1 MRKFLIALACA
12 AGLTASGPA
21 IGQAQPAAAASSD
34 AARALL
40 RQVDIP
46 FETFTLDNGLRVVVH
61 EDRKAPVVSVQVW
74 YNVGSKDEPAGQT
87 GFAHLFEHMLFYGS
101 ENVPGQVFEHLER
114 MGATDWNGSTWF
126 DRTNY
131 YETVPTSALETAMYL
146 ESDRMGYLL
155 GAVTEE
161 KLRNQISV
169 VQNEKR
175 QGDNQPF
182 GLVSYAELETLFPE
196 GHPYRHSTIGSMADL
211 DASTLPQVQ
220 QWFRDRYGPNNAVLA
235 LAGDID
241 TATARRLAQRYFGGI
256 PRGPVNTPAA
266 ASVPTLPAR
275 VDRVMNDRVA
285 TTRLSMRWAVPGLG
299 QEDNVALQLG
309 AGVLGGLSSSR
320 LDNILVRDER
330 LAVNVSASV
339 QTFQRVSFF
348 RITVDVRPGVDA
360 DQVQRR
366 LEEILANYLR
376 EGPTADEV
384 RRVSM
389 QALAARIRGLEQV
402 GDEDGKAGTLASG
415 LLYMNDPG
423 FYRRELAQMAE
434 ATPAGVQRAVQRWL
448 SRPVFALRIVP
459 GERGAYQEAASGR
472 SSNMQSA
479 PRNIRPVAGQAQAG
493 GGGGGG
499 GETGAQAAAAPA
511 APPRRTREPMP
522 QPGPVGNVDFP
533 SVERGTLSNGVRVVL
548 ARRATVPVVRVSMSF
563 NAGFSADSRD
573 RLGLQSLMAG
583 LLDEG
588 TTSRNAVQIAEERE
602 RLGAQLT
609 VGASVDRTTASLAAL
624 RANLDP
630 SLDLMADILQNPAF
644 AQSEIERLKAQQS
657 AQIAAEQAQPIANAL
672 RTLPPLLYGAGHAY
686 GVPFTGSGTVETLQA
701 ITRADILGAHQRW
714 IRPDNLEI
722 FVVGDTTMADIMPRL
737 ERRFGRWRAPSVPRG
752 TKTFA
757 MVNAPANSRI
767 VIVDRPQSPQS
778 LILGGLLLPA
788 QGTADLLAVQTA
800 IEALG
805 GGPSA
810 RLYQDLRETKGWTYG
825 AYSYIN
831 NVEHQVPMLFY
842 APVQTNRTG
851 ESVAALRD
859 HVRAFLSDRR
869 VSAGELERIVS
880 TNVRGLPGSYET
892 SPAVLNAIAGNAL
905 YRRPDDYQE
914 SLAARYRAM
923 TTDQLN
929 EAASA
934 MIRADGIVWV
944 VVGDA
949 AQVRPQLERL
959 GLPIETMTLQ

>member
-1 MRKFLIALACA
+1 MRNVLLALACV
-12 AGLTASGPA
+12 AGLTVPGAALAQTRPSTPA
-21 IGQAQPAAAASSD
+21 PSD
-34 AARALL
+34 AARELL

-131 YETVPTSALETAMYL
+131 YETVPTSALETALFL

-155 GAVTEE
+155 GAVSEE

-175 QGDNQPF
+175 QGDNEPF
-182 GLVSYAELETLFPE
+182 GLVEYAELETLFPE
-196 GHPYRHSTIGSMADL
+196 GHPYRHSSIGSMADL

-220 QWFRDRYGPNNAVLA
+220 QWFRDRYGPNNAVLS

-241 TATARRLAQRYFGGI
+241 TATARRLAQRYFGDI

-285 TTRLSMRWAVPGLG
+285 TTRLFMTWAVPGLG

-309 AGVLGGLSSSR
+309 AGVLGGLASSR
-320 LDNILVRDER
+320 LDNILVRGER
-330 LAVNVSASV
+330 LAVNVNASV
-339 QTFQRVSFF
+339 QTFQRVGFF

-360 DQVQRR
+360 NLVQRR
-366 LEEILANYLR
+366 VDEILADYIRN
-376 EGPTADEV
+376 GPTADEV

-389 QALAARIRGLEQV
+389 QALASRIRGLEQV
-402 GDEDGKAGTLASG
+402 GDEQGKAGTLAAG

-423 FYRRELAQMAE
+423 FYRRELSEMAG

-472 SSNMQSA
+472 SSNMRSA
-479 PRNIRPVAGQAQAG
+479 PNNLRPMPQQAQAG

-499 GETGAQAAAAPA
+499 GGVANAQAQAEPA
-511 APPRRTREPMP
+511 RRTRQPMP

-533 SVERGTLSNGVRVVL
+533 TVERGTLSNGVRVVF
-548 ARRATVPVVRVSMSF
+548 ARRATVPVVRVSLSF
-563 NAGFSADSRD
+563 NAGFSADRSD

-588 TTSRNAVQIAEERE
+588 TASRNAVQIAEERE

-609 VGASVDRTTASLAAL
+609 VNASVDRTTATLAAL

-644 AQSEIERLKAQQS
+644 AQNEIDRLKAQQA
-657 AQIAAEQAQPIANAL
+657 AQILAEQAQPIANAL
-672 RTLPPLLYGAGHAY
+672 RTLPPLLYGAGHPY
-686 GVPFTGSGTVETLQA
+686 GVPFTGSGTAQTLQA
-701 ITRADILGAHQRW
+701 ITRADIVGAHQRW

-722 FVVGDTTMADIMPRL
+722 VVVGDTTLADIMPRL

-757 MVNAPANSRI
+757 MVNAPTSSRI

-788 QGTADLLAVQTA
+788 RGTSDLLAVQAA

-869 VSAGELERIVS
+869 VSAEELDRIVS

-892 SPAVLNAIAGNAL
+892 SQAVLTAIAGNAL
-905 YRRPDDYQE
+905 YRRPDGYQE
-914 SLAARYRAM
+914 SLAGRYRAM
-923 TTDQLN
+923 TTEQLN
-929 EAASA
+929 EAARA
-934 MIRADGIVWV
+934 MIRADGVVWV

>member
-1 MRKFLIALACA
+1 MREVLLALACA
-12 AGLTASGPA
+12 AGLTISDPA
-21 IGQAQPAAAASSD
+21 IAQTQPASAASND

-74 YNVGSKDEPAGQT
+74 YNVGSKDEPVGQT

-131 YETVPTSALETAMYL
+131 YETVPTSALETALFL

-155 GAVTEE
+155 GAVSEE

-175 QGDNQPF
+175 QGDNEPF
-182 GLVSYAELETLFPE
+182 GLVEYAELETLFPQ
-196 GHPYRHSTIGSMADL
+196 GHPYHHSSIGSMADL

-220 QWFRDRYGPNNAVLA
+220 QWFRDRYGPNNAVLS

-241 TATARRLAQRYFGGI
+241 VATARRLAQQYFGDI

-266 ASVPTLPAR
+266 AGVPTLPAR

-285 TTRLSMRWAVPGLG
+285 TTRLFMTWAVPGLG
-299 QEDNVALQLG
+299 QDDNVELQLS
-309 AGVLGGLSSSR
+309 AGVLGGLASSR
-320 LDNILVRDER
+320 LDNILVRGER
-330 LAVNVSASV
+330 LAVNVNASV
-339 QTFQRVSFF
+339 QTFQRVAFF

-360 DQVQRR
+360 DLVQRR
-366 LEEILANYLR
+366 VDAILADYIRN
-376 EGPTADEV
+376 GPTADEV

-402 GDEDGKAGTLASG
+402 GDEQGKAGTLASG

-423 FYRRELAQMAE
+423 FYRRELTRMAE
-434 ATPAGVQRAVQRWL
+434 ATPAGVQRALQRWI

-459 GERGAYQEAASGR
+459 GERGAYQESSSGR
-472 SSNMQSA
+472 S
-479 PRNIRPVAGQAQAG
+479 G

-499 GETGAQAAAAPA
+499 GGGSTVEAQAAPA
-511 APPRRTREPMP
+511 RRTRPPMP
-522 QPGPVGNVDFP
+522 QPGPVANVDFP
-533 SVERGTLSNGVRVVL
+533 AVERATLSNGVRVVF

-588 TTSRNAVQIAEERE
+588 TARRNAVQIAEERE
-602 RLGAQLT
+602 RLGAQLNVT
-609 VGASVDRTTASLAAL
+609 ASVDRTTATLAAL
-624 RANLDP
+624 NANLDP

-644 AQSEIERLKAQQS
+644 AQSEIDRLKAQQS
-657 AQIAAEQAQPIANAL
+657 AQILAEQAQPVTNAL

-686 GVPFTGSGTVETLQA
+686 GVPFTGSGTAETVRS
-701 ITRADILGAHQRW
+701 ITRADIVSAHQRW

-722 FVVGDTTMADIMPRL
+722 FVVGDTTLADIMPRL

-752 TKTFA
+752 TKAFA
-757 MVNAPANSRI
+757 MVAAPAGSRI

-788 QGTADLLAVQTA
+788 QGTSDLLAVQAA

-825 AYSYIN
+825 AYSYLN
-831 NVEHQVPMLFY
+831 NVEHQVPLLFY

-851 ESVAALRD
+851 ESVAAMRD
-859 HVRAFLSDRR
+859 HVRAFLSDRQ
-869 VSAGELERIVS
+869 VSAQELERIVS

-892 SPAVLNAIAGNAL
+892 SAAVLTAIAGNAL
-905 YRRPDDYQE
+905 YRRPDSYQE
-914 SLAARYRAM
+914 SLAGRYRAM
-923 TTDQLN
+923 TIEQLN
-929 EAASA
+929 EAARA